1 MVRFTL
7 PRDLYHGK
15 GALEALKTLKG
26 KKAIICVGGGSMKRF
41 GFLQRAEDYLKEA
54 GMEVKLFEGIESD
67 PSVDTVMKG
76 AKVMEEYQ
84 PDWIVAIGGGSPID
98 AAKAMWIKYEYPD
111 TTFEDM
117 CKVFGLPKLRT
128 KAHFCAVSSTSGTA
142 TEVTAFSVITDYEK
156 GIKYPLADFE
166 ITPDVANAI
175 VWEIEAT
182 GGVVP
187 QDPSTLSDP
196 DILFPLANAEYVL
209 SSSDDA
215 IASITFLAATPETT
229 GGAVWTGVEWEA
241 REEVSETVVATAVV
255 SGSASWTAPSIF
267 SKVVN
272 YQVRCRYIGVAAD
285 ASPIVTAYTAYNTFS
300 RVNLIDPA
308 PPVYITKPSIISLVD
323 VDGVYEV
330 WQSYSDDRLGAV
342 IGKSPYPAS
351 GFARAFLAVDAY
363 APIDAGARL
372 SVDWQ
377 VSLSSDFS
385 SFVINGTQT
394 GSWFDDI
401 EAVVYPITQM
411 YVGQQDAFP
420 IARNVLH
427 YARVRYNSVDSKTSE
442 WSDTFVY
449 KIVNVESSTS

>member
-1 MVRFTL
+1 MLFNDAVTNRQLQALDRQFDKYGHDAFIRQDSTDIPTKVL
-7 PRDLYHGK
+7 
-15 GALEALKTLKG
+15 GASFKTLYQSG
-26 KKAIICVGGGSMKRF
+26 TTIVNPNYR
-41 GFLQRAEDYLKEA
+41 
-54 GMEVKLFEGIESD
+54 LFIRVVSGID
-67 PSVDTVMKG
+67 DITLTTKIVINDTVLN
-76 AKVMEEYQ
+76 
-84 PDWIVAIGGGSPID
+84 IVAF
-98 AAKAMWIKYEYPD
+98 KK
-111 TTFEDM
+111 
-117 CKVFGLPKLRT
+117 
-128 KAHFCAVSSTSGTA
+128 
-142 TEVTAFSVITDYEK
+142 
-156 GIKYPLADFE
+156 

-187 QDPSTLSDP
+187 QDTSTLSDP
-196 DILFPLANAEYVL
+196 EILFPLANAEYVL

-342 IGKSPYPAS
+342 IGKYPYPAS
-351 GFARAFLAVDAY
+351 GFARAFLAVDDY

-411 YVGQQDAFP
+411 YIGQQEGEFP

-427 YARVRYNSVDSKTSE
+427 YARVRYNSVDAKTSE

-449 KIVNVESSTS
+449 KIVNVESVTS

>member
-1 MVRFTL
+1 MLFNDAVTNRQLQALDRQFDKYGHDALIRQDSTDIPTKVL
-7 PRDLYHGK
+7 
-15 GALEALKTLKG
+15 GASFKTLYQTG
-26 KKAIICVGGGSMKRF
+26 TTIVNPNYR
-41 GFLQRAEDYLKEA
+41 
-54 GMEVKLFEGIESD
+54 LFIRVVSGID
-67 PSVDTVMKG
+67 DIALTTKIVINDTVLN
-76 AKVMEEYQ
+76 
-84 PDWIVAIGGGSPID
+84 IVAF
-98 AAKAMWIKYEYPD
+98 KK
-111 TTFEDM
+111 
-117 CKVFGLPKLRT
+117 
-128 KAHFCAVSSTSGTA
+128 
-142 TEVTAFSVITDYEK
+142 
-156 GIKYPLADFE
+156 

-241 REEVSETVVATAVV
+241 REEVSTTVVATAVV
-255 SGSASWTAPSIF
+255 SGSASWTAPSLF
-267 SKVVN
+267 SKLVN

-285 ASPIVTAYTAYNTFS
+285 ASPIVTDYTAYNTFS

-363 APIDAGARL
+363 APIDAGDRL

-411 YVGQQDAFP
+411 YTGQQDAFP
-420 IARNVLH
+420 IARDVLH

>member
-1 MVRFTL
+1 MLFNDAVTNRQLQALDRQFDKYGHDAFIRQDSTDIPTKVL
-7 PRDLYHGK
+7 
-15 GALEALKTLKG
+15 GASFKTLYQSG
-26 KKAIICVGGGSMKRF
+26 TTIVNPNYR
-41 GFLQRAEDYLKEA
+41 
-54 GMEVKLFEGIESD
+54 LFIRVVSGID
-67 PSVDTVMKG
+67 DITLTTKIVINDTVLN
-76 AKVMEEYQ
+76 
-84 PDWIVAIGGGSPID
+84 IVAF
-98 AAKAMWIKYEYPD
+98 KK
-111 TTFEDM
+111 
-117 CKVFGLPKLRT
+117 
-128 KAHFCAVSSTSGTA
+128 
-142 TEVTAFSVITDYEK
+142 
-156 GIKYPLADFE
+156 
-166 ITPDVANAI
+166 ITPDVANAV

-285 ASPIVTAYTAYNTFS
+285 ASPIVTDYTLYNTFS
-300 RVNLIDPA
+300 RVNLIDPT

-411 YVGQQDAFP
+411 YIGQQDGEFP